1 MAKARQSDDFNNFAL
16 LKKNGQSTI
25 QLAKR
30 ASTDLGHY
38 SSQNLSV
45 LQGLK
50 NIKSR
55 APELKHPQQTHE
67 LIDVESNY
75 F

>member
-50 NIKSR
+50 NIKS

-67 LIDVESNY
+67 FIDVESNY